1 MENLL
6 LVLYEEE
13 EELQREATQNLV
25 LNEESVKLWPPWPWP
40 PWGGDDDKPDGD
52 KDPKDHKEVIH
63 KLAKRV
69 VKLERRLA
77 NASLDLYVIF
87 TPSRWDG
94 IHSSPPAI
102 SYFKT
107 R

>member
-40 PWGGDDDKPDGD
+40 PWEGDDDPDSPGDDKPSNRT
-52 KDPKDHKEVIH
+52 KEARKVAKNVLKFEQ
-63 KLAKRV
+63 KLAEV
-69 VKLERRLA
+69 
-77 NASLDLYVIF
+77 
-87 TPSRWDG
+87 
-94 IHSSPPAI
+94 SPDP
-102 SYFKT
+102 
-107 R
+107 